1 MSGQPRTEI
10 TPTTYPRAIDQAL
23 RAFRQGRLVA
33 FPTDT
38 VYGVGA
44 LAFLPEAVEEIYR
57 VKGRPLSKAIPLLL
71 DGVDMLDQVAE
82 EIPSEALLLAERFW
96 PGPLTMVLPRR
107 PDVPDA
113 VTAGGPSVAV
123 RVPDHEFALR
133 LIGAAGGVL
142 AATSANLSGHPDP
155 VTAEEV
161 LGYLKGRID
170 LILDGG
176 PCPGGVPS
184 TVVDLTGPSPR
195 IVRAGALP
203 SQELQEVIPG
213 MGLGG

>member
-1 MSGQPRTEI
+1 MREKTHTEVM
-10 TPTTYPRAIDQAL
+10 PTTYARAIDDAVWVL
-23 RAFRQGRLVA
+23 KQGGLVA

-44 LAFLPEAVEEIYR
+44 QAFSPQAVERIYR
-57 VKGRPLSKAIPLLL
+57 VKGRPRSKAIPVLIDSAAHLPDL
-71 DGVDMLDQVAE
+71 AENVD
-82 EIPSEALLLAERFW
+82 PEAWLLAERFW
-96 PGPLTMVLPRR
+96 PGPLTIILPRGSR
-107 PDVPDA
+107 VSDV

-133 LIGAAGGVL
+133 LIGAAGGAL

-161 LGYLKGRID
+161 LGYLEGRID

-176 PCPGGVPS
+176 PCPGGQAS
-184 TVVDLTGPSPR
+184 TVIDLTGVSP
-195 IVRAGALP
+195 IVVRPGP
-203 SQELQEVIPG
+203 ISQQELEEELARLP
-213 MGLGG
+213 

>member
-1 MSGQPRTEI
+1 MNKQIQTEVM
-10 TPTTYPRAIDQAL
+10 PAAYPRAIDQAL
-23 RAFRQGRLVA
+23 QAFKQGRLVA

-38 VYGVGA
+38 VYGVGT
-44 LAFLPEAVEEIYR
+44 LAFLPEAVAQIYR
-57 VKGRPLSKAIPLLL
+57 VKGRSLSKAIPLLL
-71 DGVDMLDQVAE
+71 DSVDRLDQVAE
-82 EIPSEALLLAERFW
+82 EIPSEALVLAGRFW
-96 PGPLTMVLPRR
+96 PGPLTIVLARG
-107 PDVPDA
+107 PDVPDV

-133 LIGAAGGVL
+133 LIAAAGGVL
-142 AATSANLSGHPDP
+142 AATSANLSSRPDP

-184 TVVDLTGPSPR
+184 TVVDLTTRPPLV
-195 IVRAGALP
+195 VRVGALP
-203 SQELQEVIPG
+203 SQQLQEALHGVQLNG
-213 MGLGG
+213 